1 MEDENDRTIN
11 MESSDVMITA
21 YDGLPLEATIT
32 FMIAIDSNIVKDSLC
47 LQFKCDSG
55 WYEYDVCAISV

>member
-1 MEDENDRTIN
+1 

-55 WYEYDVCAISV
+55 WYECDVCAISV